1 MEWQSILTGSIQKRA
16 CEKIHEIA
24 EIILTMTLSKDDI
37 GLLYGNIGIAI
48 FLFYYSVWSQKQ
60 SAYNKASKILAQ
72 CIDKVSQK
80 KLMKNVDFSIAKGLS
95 GFGWGINHLLR
106 NDFIEGDIVNFMN
119 TVDAEIYQEMIN
131 CVNNDKLDFPGG
143 AIGIGYYCVDRD
155 NRFSREYLRRF
166 IKEMFCKRNVCE
178 KLNDDAVKMLN
189 LLLKIKRKFPDIEF
203 VDKLILNTSEFIN
216 KKYCVDFNKEKEKVC
231 FLKNRLIVKL
241 LNAKICGGG
250 YEIDCLNVL
259 GRDEIVD
266 FHRPLLELLVKS
278 FETPA
283 YYAHLL
289 NRCYHT
295 LEEPYLK
302 DLSINAFEY
311 MLDYAP
317 YVEKTT
323 GYKVWLTHSQN
334 ICSLH
339 LGIVNGLAGVGL
351 SLITA
356 VSSMIPQW
364 DECVI

>member
-1 MEWQSILTGSIQKRA
+1 MEWQPILTGAIQKRA

-24 EIILTMTLSKDDI
+24 EIISITTLSKDDI

-80 KLMKNVDFSIAKGLS
+80 KLMKDVDFSIAKGLS

-119 TVDAEIYQEMIN
+119 TVDAEIYQEMIHF
-131 CVNNDKLDFPGG
+131 VNNDKLDFQEG
-143 AIGIGYYCVDRD
+143 AIGIGYYCADRD

-166 IKEMFCKRNVCE
+166 VNEIFCKRNVCVN
-178 KLNDDAVKMLN
+178 LNKDTIKMFN

-203 VDKLILNTSEFIN
+203 VDDLILNTRKFIDKTYYIDCN
-216 KKYCVDFNKEKEKVC
+216 KGKEDIH
-231 FLKNRLIVKL
+231 FLKNQLIIKL
-241 LNAKICGGG
+241 LNARIPNGK
-250 YEIDCLNVL
+250 YKIDCLGIL
-259 GRDEIVD
+259 GKDEIID
-266 FHRPLLELLVKS
+266 LHEPSLKLFVKS
-278 FETPA
+278 FNNPA
-283 YYAHLL
+283 HYAHLL

-295 LEEPYLK
+295 LEKPYFK

-311 MLDYAP
+311 MLDYTP
-317 YVEKTT
+317 YVEKAT

-339 LGIVNGLAGVGL
+339 LGLVSGLAGVGL
-351 SLITA
+351 SLIAA
-356 VSSMIPQW
+356 VSNMVPQW